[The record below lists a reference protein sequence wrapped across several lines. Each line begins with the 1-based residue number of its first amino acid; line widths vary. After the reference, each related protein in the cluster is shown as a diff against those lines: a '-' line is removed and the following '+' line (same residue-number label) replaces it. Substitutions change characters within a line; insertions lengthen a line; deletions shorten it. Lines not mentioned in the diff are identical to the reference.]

1 MPIYIADSAVFIMG
15 KPVDAICT
23 ITVPSVVDELKSSES
38 RLRFDLAREQGL
50 GVELPSLEALSKVSE
65 VSGVSKDHEELSRT
79 DIEVLA
85 KAYDCREEAVLLT
98 DDYAVQNVASILGIK
113 VEPVA
118 QKKIKDVLIW
128 QKVCIGCKRKFD
140 SGDVCPVCG
149 SPMKKG
155 RKRKL

>member
-1 MPIYIADSAVFIMG
+1 MPLYIADSAVFIMG

-23 ITVPSVVDELKSSES
+23 ITVPSVVNELKSSES

-50 GVELPSLEALSKVSE
+50 GVELPSQEALDRVSE
-65 VSGVSKDHEELSRT
+65 VSKVSKDHEELSRT

-113 VEPVA
+113 E
-118 QKKIKDVLIW
+118 D
-128 QKVCIGCKRKFD
+128 
-140 SGDVCPVCG
+140 
-149 SPMKKG
+149 KG
-155 RKRKL
+155 RAYMAKSLHWM